1 MCREPQERQAFLVRC
16 EEMSERAEVCRKRM
30 EECQRLAKATSDTA
44 VRQMYLDLARQW
56 HDLAEHAEQLEA
68 LQNRSR

>member
-1 MCREPQERQAFLVRC
+1 
-16 EEMSERAEVCRKRM
+16 M

-44 VRQMYLDLARQW
+44 IRQMYLDLARQW